1 MNVKKAK
8 INITVEDI
16 TQLRSVLRRSPR
28 DLLLFELATQ
38 TGLYA
43 KDLLQLKV
51 TDLDGVKSG
60 QELKLNQ
67 THRSTGRP
75 IMTNSIRRAFTAH
88 IRKSDL
94 AGSDY
99 LFLSRKGHYPLTLIS
114 LSRLVS
120 IWFKNANLP
129 YLHGILDLRRIWD
142 HHYHADKPKMG
153 AASGPRK
160 LLELKKFQS
169 ISLRDAIFSEM
180 QHNIVCGRIMPG
192 QRIFLE
198 NISRQMG
205 VSVIPVREAFAMLTA
220 CGFVKL
226 DKKRGYIVNELSAPN
241 FREILD
247 LRLLLECKAAEQAA
261 LHRSDEDLSWI
272 EECQRRYITART
284 ENDVEALVRTN
295 RNFHNAIYD
304 AADMPIL
311 KSHIDQAWYRVSPYY
326 HLFFRQIEKPVPIV
340 GIQNHQKIIEAIR
353 NKNTKEVRR
362 YIKKDLTTNS
372 KFVIEIIN
380 NQQKDG

>member
-8 INITVEDI
+8 INITAEDI
-16 TQLRSVLRRSPR
+16 TRLRSVLRRSPR

-51 TDLDGVKSG
+51 TDLYGVKSG
-60 QELKLNQ
+60 RELKLNQ

-94 AGSDY
+94 ASSDY
-99 LFLSRKGHYPLTLIS
+99 LFLSRKGHYPLTIIS

-120 IWFKNANLP
+120 SWFKNANLP

-142 HHYHADKPKMG
+142 HHYRADKPKMG
-153 AASGPRK
+153 TARGPRK
-160 LLELKKFQS
+160 RLELKNFQS

-192 QRIFLE
+192 QRVFLE
-198 NISRQMG
+198 NISHQMG

-220 CGFVKL
+220 CGFVKS
-226 DKKRGYIVNELSAPN
+226 DKKRGYLVNELSAPN

-247 LRLLLECKAAEQAA
+247 LRLLLECKAADQAA
-261 LHRSDEDLSWI
+261 LHRSDENLSWI

-304 AADMPIL
+304 AAGTPIL

-353 NKNTKEVRR
+353 NKNTTEVRR
-362 YIKKDLTTNS
+362 YMKKDLTTNS
-372 KFVIEIIN
+372 QFVIEIIN
-380 NQQKDG
+380 RQQKDG

>member
-1 MNVKKAK
+1 MNEKKAK
-8 INITVEDI
+8 INITAEDI
-16 TQLRSVLRRSPR
+16 TLLRSVLRRNPR

-43 KDLLQLKV
+43 KDLLQLRV
-51 TDLDGVKSG
+51 RDLDSLKSG

-75 IMTNSIRRAFTAH
+75 IMTNSIRRAFTTH
-88 IRKSDL
+88 IRKSNL

-120 IWFKNANLP
+120 SWFKNSNLP
-129 YLHGILDLRRIWD
+129 YLHGILNLRRIWD
-142 HHYHADKPKMG
+142 HHYRADKLKMG
-153 AASGPRK
+153 TASKPRK
-160 LLELKKFQS
+160 RLELKNFQS

-180 QHNIVCGRIMPG
+180 QHNIVCGKIMPG
-192 QRIFLE
+192 QRVFLE
-198 NISRQMG
+198 NISHQMG

-220 CGFVKL
+220 CGFVKT
-226 DKKRGYIVNELSAPN
+226 DKKRGYLVNELSAPN

-261 LHRSDEDLSWI
+261 LHRSDENLSWI

-304 AADMPIL
+304 AAGTPIL

-353 NKNTKEVRR
+353 NKNTTEVRR
-362 YIKKDLTTNS
+362 YMKKDLTTNS
-372 KFVIEIIN
+372 QFVIEIIN
-380 NQQKDG
+380 RQQKDG